1 MLVLQWGRGFKAAE
15 KSFDSS
21 TLRPAWSLQWGR
33 GFKAAENARF
43 GDDRSVIVLQWGRGF
58 KAAEKA
64 SGTSTVG
71 HDTCVVACE
80 RKQNL
85 K

>member
-1 MLVLQWGRGFKAAE
+1 MKHGVR
-15 KSFDSS
+15 
-21 TLRPAWSLQWGR
+21 
-33 GFKAAENARF
+33 
-43 GDDRSVIVLQWGRGF
+43 RSNMELQWGRGF